1 MTAAPYE
8 HVDPPTE
15 GQLEPESGADLAR
28 RLSCPSLTL
37 PVLQAVMS
45 TLGESR
51 DVATTLEA
59 IHRETRVLGVTA
71 TAVWFVDGGRLRIAA
86 AFGYEMDR
94 FARFAEVP
102 LSAHLPTTDATVSG
116 RPVLC
121 GDVTTLL
128 GRYPLLERFR
138 LHTAGLA
145 SFPLRTR
152 GATTGAISFH
162 FGQSMVFDE
171 AAASFL
177 RSLSDAIA
185 SLGAPAGAV
194 LADVIPLRVL
204 TTSHDMM
211 TGDQSVVARVDL
223 TDLDPEI
230 EKTHV
235 SHEDAAMSPTGHEA
249 AGSLGIPDLSARL
262 ARLERQTASMRQM
275 LMFLGALA
283 NERLDEAD

>member
-1 MTAAPYE
+1 MTAAPSE
-8 HVDPPTE
+8 ETDIPTA
-15 GQLEPESGADLAR
+15 GRLEPQVGADLAR

-71 TAVWFVDGGRLRIAA
+71 TAVWFVDGDRLRVAA
-86 AFGYEMDR
+86 VFGYDMDR

-102 LSAHLPTTDATVSG
+102 LSAHLPTTDATVNG

-121 GDVTTLL
+121 ENVASLI

-152 GATTGAISFH
+152 GEATGAISFH
-162 FGQSMVFDE
+162 FGQSMVFDD
-171 AAASFL
+171 AAVSFL

-185 SLGAPAGAV
+185 SLGAPTGAV

-204 TTSHDMM
+204 PPSHDMSNV
-211 TGDQSVVARVDL
+211 DHSVVTGVDI
-223 TDLDPEI
+223 TDLDPETQ
-230 EKTHV
+230 KNQG
-235 SHEDAAMSPTGHEA
+235 SHEDSTMSPTGHEA
-249 AGSLGIPDLSARL
+249 AASSGTSDLSARL

>member
-1 MTAAPYE
+1 MTAAPSE
-8 HVDPPTE
+8 EQDLAMP
-15 GQLEPESGADLAR
+15 GRLEPQVGADLAR

-59 IHRETRVLGVTA
+59 IHRETRVLGVSA
-71 TAVWFVDGGRLRIAA
+71 TAVWFVDGDRLRIAA
-86 AFGYEMDR
+86 QYGYDMDR

-121 GDVTTLL
+121 DNVASLI

-152 GATTGAISFH
+152 GETTGAISFH

-171 AAASFL
+171 AAVSFL

-185 SLGAPAGAV
+185 SLGAPTAAV
-194 LADVIPLRVL
+194 LADVIPLRML
-204 TTSHDMM
+204 PTSPDMM
-211 TGDQSVVARVDL
+211 NGDHPVVARVDL

-230 EKTHV
+230 GNKHG
-235 SHEDAAMSPTGHEA
+235 SRHDAAMSPEGHEA
-249 AGSLGIPDLSARL
+249 AGSSGIPDLPARL